1 MRSPALPR
9 PPARL
14 LLAALLAAPGAAALA
29 QDAAPSPAPAE
40 AIAEAPIAPK
50 LQHPDAAAADAA
62 PSVRIREGEN
72 GDRIEE
78 YRVNGRLTM
87 VKITPLRGPAYWL
100 HDSDGDGRLDGSDR
114 SQPVA
119 PVYWTLYEWN

>member
-1 MRSPALPR
+1 M
-9 PPARL
+9 RL
-14 LLAALLAAPGAAALA
+14 LFAALLAAPCATAFA
-29 QDAAPSPAPAE
+29 QDAAPAPADP
-40 AIAEAPIAPK
+40 AAEAPIGPK

-62 PSVRIREGEN
+62 PSVRISTGEN

>member
-1 MRSPALPR
+1 MRLP
-9 PPARL
+9 PSTPL
-14 LLAALLAAPGAAALA
+14 LLAALLAAAAAGASA
-29 QDAAPSPAPAE
+29 QDAAPAPA
-40 AIAEAPIAPK
+40 AADEAPIAPK

-62 PSVRIREGEN
+62 PTVRIVEGEN

-87 VKITPLRGPAYWL
+87 VKITPTRGPAYWL

>member
-1 MRSPALPR
+1 MRPLPAF
-9 PPARL
+9 PPL
-14 LLAALLAAPGAAALA
+14 LLAALLAAPAAAALA
-29 QDAAPSPAPAE
+29 QDAAPATAPRDATV
-40 AIAEAPIAPK
+40 EAPIAPK
-50 LQHPDAAAADAA
+50 LQHPDAAAADTA
-62 PSVRIREGEN
+62 PSVRISTGEN

-100 HDSDGDGRLDGSDR
+100 HDTDGDGRLDGSDR

-119 PVYWTLYEWN
+119 PVYWTLFEWN